1 MTAPAPRADHRSAA
15 DTGARGRIAMLTA
28 GLTARLGAGLKA
40 GVLAGLLALAAPV
53 PAGAQAGDGYVA
65 DVADLPLMDGLE
77 EVTEAGMA
85 FDKPS
90 GRIVEAYAHGAVATA
105 AVRRFYRR
113 TLPQLGWR
121 RLGADRF
128 AREDEELEIDYLG
141 DDGDLT
147 VRYTLQPR

>member
-1 MTAPAPRADHRSAA
+1 MTAPAPRAERRDATFPGVRVRAA
-15 DTGARGRIAMLTA
+15 TPTV
-28 GLTARLGAGLKA
+28 RLAA
-40 GVLAGLLALAAPV
+40 LLLVALFALAAPV
-53 PAGAQAGDGYVA
+53 PAGAQPSDGYVA

-77 EVTEAGMA
+77 EVSEAGMA

-90 GRIVEAYAHGAVATA
+90 GRIVEAYAHGAVATT
-105 AVRRFYRR
+105 AVRRFYRQ
-113 TLPQLGWR
+113 TLPQLGWQ

>member
-1 MTAPAPRADHRSAA
+1 MCLDARVRAVIPM
-15 DTGARGRIAMLTA
+15 ARPM
-28 GLTARLGAGLKA
+28 ARLTVLL
-40 GVLAGLLALAAPV
+40 LAGLLALAAPG
-53 PAGAQAGDGYVA
+53 PGLAQPSDGYVA

-77 EVTEAGMA
+77 EVSEAGMA

-113 TLPQLGWR
+113 TLPQLGWQ
-121 RLGADRF
+121 RLGPNRF

>member
-1 MTAPAPRADHRSAA
+1 MTAHAPRADRTRADRTRADRFGAA
-15 DTGARGRIAMLTA
+15 GPVARVRAAQLIA
-28 GLTARLGAGLKA
+28 GLC
-40 GVLAGLLALAAPV
+40 AGLLALAAPL
-53 PAGAQAGDGYVA
+53 PAGAQPGDGYVA
-65 DVADLPLMDGLE
+65 DVADLPLMDGLD

-90 GRIVEAYAHGAVATA
+90 GRIVEAYAHGAVDTA

-113 TLPQLGWR
+113 TLPQLGWQ
-121 RLGADRF
+121 RLGPDRF

>member
-1 MTAPAPRADHRSAA
+1 MPDRPARRRSAIRRRRA
-15 DTGARGRIAMLTA
+15 HPAARVRALRA
-28 GLTARLGAGLKA
+28 AL
-40 GVLAGLLALAAPV
+40 LAGLLTLAV
-53 PAGAQAGDGYVA
+53 PQPWAGQPDAAEPGDGYVA

-77 EVTEAGMA
+77 EVSEAGMA

-90 GRIVEAYAHGAVATA
+90 GRIVEAYAHGAVETA

-113 TLPQLGWR
+113 TLPQLGWQ
-121 RLGADRF
+121 RLGPDRF

-141 DDGDLT
+141 ADGDLT

>member
-1 MTAPAPRADHRSAA
+1 MTLPRRFAASAWAARPHRSDARPRARAV
-15 DTGARGRIAMLTA
+15 GPVL
-28 GLTARLGAGLKA
+28 
-40 GVLAGLLALAAPV
+40 LAGLLMLAV
-53 PAGAQAGDGYVA
+53 PQPWAGQPDAAEPGDGYVA

-77 EVTEAGMA
+77 EVAEAGMA

-90 GRIVEAYAHGAVATA
+90 GRIVEAYAHGAVETA

-121 RLGADRF
+121 RLGPDRF

-141 DDGDLT
+141 ADGDLT